1 MIITG
6 PDLTKAP
13 PRSPR
18 VRLGGYVIL
27 PRLLDKGR
35 ATIAG
40 KNGVYQFSS
49 PLDRRFFGFT
59 GIRPNSLMNQLATG
73 KSDELILHW
82 VRKSAPQTRVGRRLN
97 HGLSQKCGGRLRT
110 SSRESSLLRFKNAS
124 RPAGTILSLGST
136 FWTWMTTFLFE
147 GKYNAMQIHKSGS
160 GLVFLS
166 RRVVLREQT

>member
-18 VRLGGYVIL
+18 VRLGRYVIL

-40 KNGVYQFSS
+40 KNGDYQFSS
-49 PLDRRFFGFT
+49 LLDRRFFGFT

-82 VRKSAPQTRVGRRLN
+82 VRKSATQLRCGSEIELWSESEMRRAPSDVV
-97 HGLSQKCGGRLRT
+97 H
-110 SSRESSLLRFKNAS
+110 ESSSTRFKNAS
-124 RPAGTILSLGST
+124 RPAGTILSLGSIS
-136 FWTWMTTFLFE
+136 WTRTTTFLFE
-147 GKYNAMQIHKSGS
+147 GKYSDC
-160 GLVFLS
+160 
-166 RRVVLREQT
+166 RRNRGNP